1 MTINMHKLE
10 EKKKEIAARMRGD
23 KSFTEKHQEY
33 LKNTNSFRKY
43 GGVPS
48 AGSGKVYDL
57 KGEGKKFERKIN
69 SPKAKI
75 KRALRNDIYEGH
87 SNKFVERELARL
99 NRK

>member
-1 MTINMHKLE
+1 MKSKLE
-10 EKKKEIAARMRGD
+10 NKRAEIAAKMRGD
-23 KSFTEKHQEY
+23 KSFSEKHQEY
-33 LKNTNSFRKY
+33 LKNTNTVRKY

-69 SPKAKI
+69 SPNAKA

-87 SNKFVERELARL
+87 SNKWGERELARL